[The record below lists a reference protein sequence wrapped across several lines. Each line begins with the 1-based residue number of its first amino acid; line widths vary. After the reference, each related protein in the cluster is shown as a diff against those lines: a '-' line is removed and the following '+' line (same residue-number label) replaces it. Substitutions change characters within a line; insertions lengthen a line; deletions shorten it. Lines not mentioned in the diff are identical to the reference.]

1 MSPRID
7 LGAGLELALTAC
19 IGVTTRGIRAAHAM
33 HKVPGGGGGGGAR
46 RGHSSVTAFRHGVPF
61 TVARVVSIV
70 T

>member
-19 IGVTTRGIRAAHAM
+19 IGVTTRGIRAAHTRYAQ
-33 HKVPGGGGGGGAR
+33 GAR
-46 RGHSSVTAFRHGVPF
+46 RRRRRRRQARTLERYGVPF